1 MLPSTHARYPGLALL
16 FREERTEA
24 IVTDLRDGRL
34 DAGLLALEADI
45 GSSWARCTIARDP
58 FVVAMPRGHR
68 LARKARVAPAQL
80 DGETVLLL
88 DDGHSFRDPAL
99 AVAERHGA
107 EENEVRATS
116 LATLVQRVSV
126 GSSITLLPELA
137 VPVRTAGRSSTS
149 GPSPRPRRPARWGS
163 SGGRPRRWAWPCAP
177 SPPRSALRSRRR
189 AAGAAEAG
197 ARAGEPRAVFYL
209 RRSSGRA
216 PVLAANQVVGRCLGS
231 AEA

>member
-107 EENEVRATS
+107 EENEMRATS

-137 VPVRTAGRSSTS
+137 VPVENRRAQLDVRPFTAPAPSRTLGLVW
-149 GPSPRPRRPARWGS
+149 RPA
-163 SGGRPRRWAWPCAP
+163 
-177 SPPRSALRSRRR
+177 SPMGLALRAIAASFCAAIEATRRR
-189 AAGAAEAG
+189 
-197 ARAGEPRAVFYL
+197 
-209 RRSSGRA
+209 RR
-216 PVLAANQVVGRCLGS
+216 
-231 AEA
+231 